1 MWSRVEFCMR
11 RKHGTRSLGIEDMRI
26 HWDWK
31 PGKCICGTEENSAEL
46 EWDSKNS
53 SNISFCFSI
62 SIYKMSCKN
71 GIRRIMKIELLIIL
85 QYRAAVLTSIIREII
100 ALLSEWGLNSTSGIL
115 QTADFSRNRTN
126 LSSFTEQG
134 AFIPRV
140 DSCGPSEEGRHLS
153 LCQCNSLFCHS
164 DQLLPWMKRS
174 CKQCTQESFIACHSP

>member
-1 MWSRVEFCMR
+1 MLNLIRFHCLLCQTCLTKHMLWWSSNPRKKTVKLKWSRVEFCMR
-11 RKHGTRSLGIEDMRI
+11 KKHGTRSLGIEDVRI

-100 ALLSEWGLNSTSGIL
+100 ALLSE
-115 QTADFSRNRTN
+115 
-126 LSSFTEQG
+126 
-134 AFIPRV
+134 
-140 DSCGPSEEGRHLS
+140 
-153 LCQCNSLFCHS
+153 
-164 DQLLPWMKRS
+164 
-174 CKQCTQESFIACHSP
+174 